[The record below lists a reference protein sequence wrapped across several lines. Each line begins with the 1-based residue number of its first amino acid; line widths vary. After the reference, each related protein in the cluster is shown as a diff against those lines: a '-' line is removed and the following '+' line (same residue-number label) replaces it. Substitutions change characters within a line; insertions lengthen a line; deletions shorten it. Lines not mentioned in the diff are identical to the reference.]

1 MVLNYK
7 FVRKASC
14 PVSADDDDDD
24 DDEYDNDDEDD
35 DGALDMYLHGVS
47 IDI

>member
-14 PVSADDDDDD
+14 PVSAADDDD